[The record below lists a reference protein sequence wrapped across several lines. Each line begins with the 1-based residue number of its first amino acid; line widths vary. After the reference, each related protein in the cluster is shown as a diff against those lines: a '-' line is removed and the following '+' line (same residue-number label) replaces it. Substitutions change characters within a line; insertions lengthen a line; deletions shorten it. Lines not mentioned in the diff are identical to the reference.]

1 MPPYW
6 MFSAARVL
14 WGWRRFRAVHRFAT
28 LLVGGAKIPDPEFAE
43 IEKAIGRDGIAGLL
57 EPFADGG
64 LGDGFTESGNADLS
78 HDVFPDLSTP

>member
-1 MPPYW
+1 MADK
-6 MFSAARVL
+6 MKL
-14 WGWRRFRAVHRFAT
+14 HT
-28 LLVGGAKIPDPEFAE
+28 LLGNYANVGDAFEHARG
-43 IEKAIGRDGIAGLL
+43 GRRDLDCHLVGLELDQRLVDRNGLAGLL